1 MTEKNINWTPS
12 SSSLSQKQLEQER
25 RLAVFSDARIL
36 IGLAPLAFQSGA
48 TIATSRLLG
57 FGQEIPVVVYTST
70 YAALAGD
77 LKLFQLHGNKPRNIR
92 LAAVVCVFAGA
103 LCAGWIERKS
113 IGMVACLWIGA
124 GIKMVLAVAVAAFM
138 RPMEDDQDSS

>member
-1 MTEKNINWTPS
+1 M
-12 SSSLSQKQLEQER
+12 
-25 RLAVFSDARIL
+25 L

-77 LKLFQLHGNKPRNIR
+77 LKLFQIHDNKPRNIR

-113 IGMVACLWIGA
+113 SGMVTCLWIGA
-124 GIKMVLAVAVAAFM
+124 SIKIVLAVAVAVFM
-138 RPMEDDQDSS
+138 RPKDNQDGS